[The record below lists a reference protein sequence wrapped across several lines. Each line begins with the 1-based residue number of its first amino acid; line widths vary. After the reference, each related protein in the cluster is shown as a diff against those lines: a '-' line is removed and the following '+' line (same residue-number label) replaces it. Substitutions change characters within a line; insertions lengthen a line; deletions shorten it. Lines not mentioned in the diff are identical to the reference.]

1 MDKPTGVRVGRI
13 ALAWVV
19 FLGGLG
25 LLLGLHTFRD
35 RLAHQA
41 IGPLFLLLWV
51 FLLVS
56 GWDGCRGL
64 KLRWRCALFTVQVA
78 VSVVLCLCLFQ
89 YLIRLSI

>member
-1 MDKPTGVRVGRI
+1 MDKPTGVRVRRI

-51 FLLVS
+51 FLLLNI
-56 GWDGCRGL
+56 WDACRDA
-64 KLRWRCALFTVQVA
+64 KLRWKYALFAVHIL
-78 VSVVLCLCLFQ
+78 VSVVLCLCFFQ
-89 YLIRLSI
+89 HLIHQSV